1 MELLNVRAETFLAK
15 AVGQRQMKLTPSSMT
30 DARIKRESC
39 NDVLEPMFGLRTCC
53 AVNIPDIFRN
63 NVLRLGEPCC

>member
-1 MELLNVRAETFLAK
+1 MELLNVRAETFLVK

-39 NDVLEPMFGLRTCC
+39 IDVLEPMSGLRTCY